1 MGWIFAS
8 LLVVLILFVIL
19 GFSRTGWKLRCR
31 QLLSLFGLILIA
43 GGMVATVPTG
53 HTGILTTFGKV
64 ENVTLEAGGHVKSP
78 FQKVV
83 VMDNRTQVARV
94 KLTCFSSDIQEV
106 MVDYSMN

>member
-19 GFSRTGWKLRCR
+19 GFSRTGWKLRRR

-64 ENVTLEAGGHVKSP
+64 ENVTLEAGVHVNRPSRRSSSWTTAHRSP
-78 FQKVV
+78 
-83 VMDNRTQVARV
+83 A
-94 KLTCFSSDIQEV
+94 
-106 MVDYSMN
+106 